1 MTIHHVHSCLHKACK
16 DAVRWGHISRNPLD
30 AADPPR
36 KKGDGTRE
44 MRTWTKEQ
52 LKAFLESV
60 ADERLSPLWHTIAMT
75 GMRRG
80 EAIGLRWSDVDLENG
95 RLSVRRALIPI
106 NREVVVSEPKTIKG
120 RRVIALDP
128 GTVEVLKG
136 QASRQLDE
144 QKKWDEAWVE
154 TGLVFTLEN
163 GAALDPES
171 VSRYWR
177 QAVKKAMLPTIRLH
191 DLRHTHAT
199 LALQAGVHPKVVSE
213 RLGHATVS
221 ITLDTYS
228 HAIPAMQEEAA
239 ALIAGLVF
247 AGK

>member
-1 MTIHHVHSCLHKACK
+1 MTIHHVHACLHKACK
-16 DAVRWGHISRNPLD
+16 NAVRWGHISRNPLD

-36 KKGDGTRE
+36 KKSDGTKE

-52 LKAFLESV
+52 VKAFLG
-60 ADERLSPLWHTIAMT
+60 AMQDERLCSLWHTIAMT

-80 EAIGLRWSDVDLENG
+80 EAIGLRWSDVDLEGG
-95 RLSVRRALIPI
+95 RLSVRRALIP
-106 NREVVVSEPKTIKG
+106 NGREVIVSEPKTVKG

-128 GTVEVLKG
+128 GTVEVLKA
-136 QASRQLDE
+136 QAARQLDE
-144 QKKWDEAWVE
+144 QKEWDEAWVE

-177 QAVKKAMLPTIRLH
+177 QAVKKAMLPQIRLH

-199 LALQAGVHPKVVSE
+199 LALQAGIHPRSSPSA
-213 RLGHATVS
+213 LGMPPSRSRS
-221 ITLDTYS
+221 IPNRTRS
-228 HAIPAMQEEAA
+228 RRCKRRRRH
-239 ALIAGLVF
+239 
-247 AGK
+247 